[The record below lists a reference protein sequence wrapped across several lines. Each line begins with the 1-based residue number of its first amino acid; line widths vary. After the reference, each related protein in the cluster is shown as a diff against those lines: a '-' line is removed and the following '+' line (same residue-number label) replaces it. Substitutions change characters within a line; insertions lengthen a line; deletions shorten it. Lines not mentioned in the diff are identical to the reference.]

1 MTCSAEH
8 AVLERTVP
16 IGDVRLDDGSTLRSV
31 DQHVT
36 IYGEPRD
43 GGSNVV
49 LVMHALTGSS
59 RAAEWWPGIVGDGA
73 FFDPREWCVVGVN
86 VLGGCYGST
95 GPSNRSPFPRIT
107 VRDIV
112 RAQRSAL
119 DELGIARVGF
129 VIGGSLGG
137 MQALQWALDA
147 PERVGHAIMV
157 GAHDHQSAMAI
168 ALNAIQ
174 RECIELDPERG
185 LGLARKLAMLTYKSE
200 ELLSGRHDRK
210 KDRNDPS
217 RFDVEGYLE
226 YQARIFRDRMDP
238 ETYVTLTH
246 AMDSFDV
253 RGVPA
258 PGGPELTFIG
268 ITSDWLFR
276 PQDVRAAARRLG
288 AHFLELE
295 SSHGHDAFLAE
306 PERLSAV
313 LRRVVSDAGGS
324 AIDSRP

>member
-1 MTCSAEH
+1 MLEQTVVIGAMT
-8 AVLERTVP
+8 
-16 IGDVRLDDGSTLRSV
+16 LDDGSTLPSV
-31 DQHVT
+31 EQRVT
-36 IYGEPRD
+36 IYGNARND
-43 GGSNVV
+43 GSNIV
-49 LVMHALTGSS
+49 LVAHALTGSS

-73 FFDPREWCVVGVN
+73 FFDPKEWCVIGIN

-95 GPSNRSPFPRIT
+95 GPSNRSPFSRIT

-112 RAQRSAL
+112 SAQKRAL

-137 MQALQWALDA
+137 MQALQWALDD
-147 PERVGHAIMV
+147 PDRVGHAIMV
-157 GAHDHQSAMAI
+157 GAHDHQSPMAI

-200 ELLSGRHDRK
+200 ALLSRRHERRR
-210 KDRNDPS
+210 DRNDPS
-217 RFDVEGYLE
+217 RFDVEGYLD

-238 ETYVTLTH
+238 ATYITLTH

-253 RGVPA
+253 RDRTA
-258 PGGPELTFIG
+258 PQGPELTFIG

-276 PQDVRAAARRLG
+276 PQDVRSAAQRFGGRY
-288 AHFLELE
+288 LELQ
-295 SSHGHDAFLAE
+295 SAHGHDAFLAE
-306 PERLSAV
+306 TEKLAKALEPLTTAPH
-313 LRRVVSDAGGS
+313 A
-324 AIDSRP
+324 